1 LIVHQKII
9 HTGISGFGLSGKI
22 FHAPFIE
29 THPGFKMYAIASS
42 KDEAREIYPE
52 SQLVDNFQ
60 KLIDIPEIDLVVI
73 ATPHQFHMEQAVAAL
88 YAGKHVVIEK
98 PVAMSSREAEN
109 IIGAAEKAG
118 KMVFPYHNRRW
129 DGDFRTVRK
138 ILREGRLGE
147 VIEFVSHFDRYQPE
161 IKRAFWKYDNENGGG
176 TLFDLGPH
184 MIGQAISLFGA
195 PRAVSCRLYFQREG
209 SKSNDS
215 FDISLIYPKH
225 TVSLKA
231 GVLVKEPGPR
241 FQIRGTKGT
250 FVKYG
255 LDPQEN
261 SLKQGFLPDSPGFGT
276 EPKEFHGVQ
285 ELFTETGKIK
295 SVCPTSP
302 GYYMGFYEDVYTA
315 LIKRINPEIT
325 MDDALMNIKIIET
338 AMMSHNSGKII
349 NLPS

>member
-1 LIVHQKII
+1 MQKII
-9 HTGISGFGLSGKI
+9 HTGVSGFGLSGKI

-29 THPGFKMYAIASS
+29 THPGFKLHAIASS
-42 KDEAREIYPE
+42 RDEAREIYPE

-60 KLIDIPEIDLVVI
+60 KLIEIPEIDLVVI

-88 YAGKHVVIEK
+88 NAGKHVVIEK
-98 PVAMSSREAEN
+98 PIAMSSSETDT
-109 IIGAAEKAG
+109 IIRAAEKAG

-138 ILREGRLGE
+138 ILGEGRLGE

-161 IKRAFWKYDNENGGG
+161 IKRAFWKYDSEEGGG

-184 MIGQAISLFGA
+184 MIDQAICLFGA
-195 PRAVSCRLYFQREG
+195 PAAVSCRLYYQREG

-215 FDISLIYPKH
+215 FDLSLIYPNH

-241 FQIRGTKGT
+241 FEIKGT
-250 FVKYG
+250 LGTYVKYG

-261 SLKQGFLPDSPGFGT
+261 SLKQGVLPNSAGFGT
-276 EPKEFHGVQ
+276 EPEEFHGILHTLI
-285 ELFTETGKIK
+285 EDKKLK
-295 SVCPTSP
+295 SVCPTLP
-302 GYYMGFYEDVYTA
+302 GDYMGFYEDVYTA
-315 LIKRINPEIT
+315 LIKRMNPETT